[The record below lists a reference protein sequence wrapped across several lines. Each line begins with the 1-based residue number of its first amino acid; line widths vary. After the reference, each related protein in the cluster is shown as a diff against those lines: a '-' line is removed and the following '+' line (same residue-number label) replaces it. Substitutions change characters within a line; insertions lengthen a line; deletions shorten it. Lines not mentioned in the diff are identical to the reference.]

1 MVNGVYDTINSF
13 ACNFAKC
20 LPILKILLQADSRYI
35 CNEVAH
41 HNSNA
46 WLYTTLR
53 FIINHNTYFR
63 LTPVSDIHISQNSVA
78 TYLRCDGIFK
88 YQFVIYH

>member
-46 WLYTTLR
+46 WLY
-53 FIINHNTYFR
+53 
-63 LTPVSDIHISQNSVA
+63 
-78 TYLRCDGIFK
+78 YLA
-88 YQFVIYH
+88 IYH